1 MVMTNPLQSLCSWVT
16 SQMAETIC
24 ELDLAETT
32 AGSSFLTLKIGD
44 YQLTVDW
51 RPDRGFGITAG
62 RDGAYG
68 EGPDERIPDLAS
80 AQRRIFSLLQHR
92 GITSPP
98 GSSVAPTG
106 VQPVATSGPTW
117 RPLEKVGPS
126 A

>member
-1 MVMTNPLQSLCSWVT
+1 MTNPLESLCSWVT
-16 SQMAETIC
+16 LQNAETIC

-32 AGSSFLTLKIGD
+32 TGSSFLTVKLGD
-44 YQLTVDW
+44 YRVIVDW

-68 EGPDERIPDLAS
+68 EGPDERIPDLAP
-80 AQRRIFSLLQHR
+80 AERRVLWLLQNR

-98 GSSVAPTG
+98 STVARTGAQQASTNGSPW
-106 VQPVATSGPTW
+106 Q
-117 RPLEKVGPS
+117 PLEKVGPS